1 MLGRPE
7 LVALGAPFGVLVALG
22 LALAHDPAVAVE
34 LELDRDRAIEGDE
47 IGLTVRLTGQG
58 LVELALPLP
67 RGVGLVDGSR
77 AIALRLARGR
87 PETLELRVR
96 CSRWGAYVLG
106 DAAVRAHDRFGL
118 YTWEGRRVEHLQLK
132 VFPRPEL
139 FRAVLPPLETQ
150 ATAGNHVARTA
161 GDGIEFADL
170 REFVPGD
177 RVRTI
182 NWRASARRGE
192 LWVNQMHPE
201 RNADVVL
208 FLDTFTEAAHYGAGG
223 TLDYGVRAAAA
234 LAAQYLEHRD
244 RVGLVSFGGILNWLV
259 PASGVVQRYRIVD
272 ALLDTEIVLNY
283 AWKDVEIIPRG
294 TLPPKALV
302 AGADAP
308 ARRARR
314 GHAARPAR
322 PRLRPHGDRDLP
334 RPLRRACARP
344 RRRGRAPAVA
354 DAARGAA
361 VALPA
366 RRRADRGV
374 ARRDTGRGRAGGGE
388 GVATRSP
395 VRARIGTGAAALVP
409 GGRAHARVRPAAW
422 ATGLADRRSRGSIG
436 RRGRGRRAR
445 ARAGPVSSARP

>member
-22 LALAHDPAVAVE
+22 LALAHDPAVTVE
-34 LELDRDRAIEGDE
+34 LELDHDRAIEGDE
-47 IGLTVRLTGQG
+47 IGLTIRLTGEG

-67 RGVGLVDGSR
+67 RGVELVDGSR
-77 AIALRLARGR
+77 AVALRLARGR

-96 CSRWGAYVLG
+96 CARWGAYTLG
-106 DAAVRAHDRFGL
+106 EALVRAHDRFGL

-139 FRAVLPPLETQ
+139 FRELLPPLETQ

-302 AGADAP
+302 LALTPLLDERAVATLLDLRARGFDLTVIEISPVPYVTPAPGRADAVAHRLWLMRREVLRSRYRRVGVPIVEWREGTP
-308 ARRARR
+308 A
-314 GHAARPAR
+314 
-322 PRLRPHGDRDLP
+322 
-334 RPLRRACARP
+334 
-344 RRRGRAPAVA
+344 
-354 DAARGAA
+354 AA
-361 VALPA
+361 VL
-366 RRRADRGV
+366 
-374 ARRDTGRGRAGGGE
+374 E
-388 GVATRSP
+388 E
-395 VRARIGTGAAALVP
+395 VRAWR
-409 GGRAHARVRPAAW
+409 RVHRF
-422 ATGLADRRSRGSIG
+422 
-436 RRGRGRRAR
+436 AR
-445 ARAGPVSSARP
+445 A